1 MSHSASMNL
10 PFLMVPGSKIKFA
23 MVEGYPSCGT
33 SANGIWSQNWYQP
46 QTAIVRKQN
55 SVLKRC

>member
-33 SANGIWSQNWYQP
+33 SANGIWSQN
-46 QTAIVRKQN
+46 
-55 SVLKRC
+55 